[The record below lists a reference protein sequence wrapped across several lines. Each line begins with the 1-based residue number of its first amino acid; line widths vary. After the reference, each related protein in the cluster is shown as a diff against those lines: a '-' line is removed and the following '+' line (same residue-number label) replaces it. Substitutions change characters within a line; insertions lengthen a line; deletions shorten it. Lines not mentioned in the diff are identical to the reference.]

1 MGKTDRGPRL
11 VYCSKRTC
19 PIKYGKKWTQQTWG
33 SISLKQ
39 ETCWTTS
46 NSGKWPMK
54 DWKLWVFPA
63 LETTRWGAHQS
74 FPMMSSNFDRNF
86 QSFPILFAPALT
98 NGKDGVSWWTDH
110 TKWLQQDVW
119 DRLSRQPPCE
129 VRDVFS
135 PVIRVMSTGQDPVF
149 FFQSHELTW
158 SKNNDPV
165 ELGIIQWLWKAW
177 SMSLEWIINKWF
189 PWNSRG
195 SRIRKVWP
203 TNCRFGSRRL
213 TAFGVGVNR
222 SQGNRLGTNWRI
234 WGFP

>member
-1 MGKTDRGPRL
+1 MGLDFFEARNML
-11 VYCSKRTC
+11 DY
-19 PIKYGKKWTQQTWG
+19 IQQ
-33 SISLKQ
+33 
-39 ETCWTTS
+39 
-46 NSGKWPMK
+46 
-54 DWKLWVFPA
+54 WKMTYER
-63 LETTRWGAHQS
+63 LETVGFSSTWDDQVRCTS
-74 FPMMSSNFDRNF
+74 KFPHD
-86 QSFPILFAPALT
+86 
-98 NGKDGVSWWTDH
+98 V
-110 TKWLQQDVW
+110 QQFW
-119 DRLSRQPPCE
+119 QE
-129 VRDVFS
+129 F
-135 PVIRVMSTGQDPVF
+135 PVISDSVRSSFDQWQGWRVLVDGSHEVASARCVRSAIKAASVRSSRRVLPSHPSHVNRARSRFF